1 MRVFRIDQFDLR
13 DVVVEIKIPSRRIV
27 LFNAEDFVMT
37 AAAEAARNDRHIAA
51 VLRQR
56 LFGIGIDRVELQVV
70 VEQIREIGFVAQGG
84 PDRVR
89 VGTKYDIGRILD
101 EVDLRA
107 LVGDEQFGAVGE
119 RVGRARIKVHERL
132 RLDLKRCA
140 LVGVARKLQL
150 TAEAFVHRG
159 HVVAQAAEV
168 NVAAVK
174 SKRSDVLVDV
184 AVDLVINRAHVEVA
198 VFFNR
203 NSRIHRRKLIGRVV
217 SLCVAV
223 VGIGKRVATVLKHDV
238 AREPGSLIVGE
249 AEHLLVRLCRPREID
264 HHVARSRHRIGDL
277 RYNAARAAR
286 GVNRSDN
293 FERAA
298 GGNLGVPRA
307 ERSGVAGRKDGSR
320 LDARY
325 TGEPAVGAFDCELCS
340 VARNGKFAAALAE
353 RIVAGNDVVI
363 LAAHNRENRA
373 GAFTGT
379 SNEVEGRTRLN
390 VEAVDRLFAED
401 RCRSTTHDAG
411 GAFEAQFGRFAE
423 RMSGRTGNK
432 RRTRSHGRAARVVA
446 VLIDERDF
454 AFGDAQI
461 ARALHCGRELIVV
474 FVGARAR
481 KLKRLAV
488 VDRDLGETV
497 GELQTGTGAVL
508 VEDKLVVVGAGGN
521 FFAVGGVANGNVEL
535 VAFNIIAVGLEI
547 EVGRIA
553 QNLTRNERREYR
565 AAVLTGQI
573 LCGERTI
580 DEIALRIFD
589 IRSVGV
595 IVDIEVNG
603 HIALKRQRAAAAKID
618 ARDFAFARCARRAVV
633 KGHRAAA
640 VERDVR
646 DGARN
651 GVGDIDPRAGVGNKA
666 RAAIEGVAV
675 RVKVERDVVEF
686 ERAVDVGVFKGERAA
701 RSRFEA
707 DLAGAADGKTVA
719 DRGAAFDREA
729 GRRTAP
735 NGDIAREVGAG
746 QNIGVRK
753 GDIGARSHVDVG
765 ELAARDRIAD
775 RAVRFASRNRERRHT
790 TGEFDGT
797 VAERELVADRHA
809 AAERPVSVQVSVGAV
824 DDRRTVDS
832 KIGLVRALKRIV
844 AERKERVHRL
854 VVPRKVNGAARVYAK
869 RCGIAEARVG
879 IEDNLSIPSE
889 PGLAR
894 VSIFIPCKR
903 YRALAVGAL
912 EDDVA
917 GRAAVLTVLDECV
930 KDGCRVRCRIGRDG
944 KTLPARIF
952 SVVAAADI
960 AGFVEQTKIGDLV
973 ADRKRAGLAVVREVL
988 VVRANGFGNTPV
1000 FGAAV
1005 CQDDFLLNFLRG
1017 PVRRTF
1023 GVEIVAIDNLRT
1035 AHGFGFIAV
1044 HKNEIADAGDDS
1056 DVRADRAGVE
1066 NFGAAVGNPDGIVR
1080 RAEDNG
1086 GLPVTSSSRSALERQ
1101 SA

>member
-1 MRVFRIDQFDLR
+1 
-13 DVVVEIKIPSRRIV
+13 
-27 LFNAEDFVMT
+27 
-37 AAAEAARNDRHIAA
+37 
-51 VLRQR
+51 
-56 LFGIGIDRVELQVV
+56 
-70 VEQIREIGFVAQGG
+70 
-84 PDRVR
+84 
-89 VGTKYDIGRILD
+89 
-101 EVDLRA
+101 
-107 LVGDEQFGAVGE
+107 
-119 RVGRARIKVHERL
+119 
-132 RLDLKRCA
+132 
-140 LVGVARKLQL
+140 
-150 TAEAFVHRG
+150 
-159 HVVAQAAEV
+159 
-168 NVAAVK
+168 
-174 SKRSDVLVDV
+174 
-184 AVDLVINRAHVEVA
+184 
-198 VFFNR
+198 
-203 NSRIHRRKLIGRVV
+203 
-217 SLCVAV
+217 
-223 VGIGKRVATVLKHDV
+223 
-238 AREPGSLIVGE
+238 
-249 AEHLLVRLCRPREID
+249 
-264 HHVARSRHRIGDL
+264 
-277 RYNAARAAR
+277 
-286 GVNRSDN
+286 
-293 FERAA
+293 
-298 GGNLGVPRA
+298 
-307 ERSGVAGRKDGSR
+307 
-320 LDARY
+320 
-325 TGEPAVGAFDCELCS
+325 
-340 VARNGKFAAALAE
+340 
-353 RIVAGNDVVI
+353 
-363 LAAHNRENRA
+363 
-373 GAFTGT
+373 
-379 SNEVEGRTRLN
+379 
-390 VEAVDRLFAED
+390 
-401 RCRSTTHDAG
+401 
-411 GAFEAQFGRFAE
+411 
-423 RMSGRTGNK
+423 MSGRTGYE

-446 VLIDERDF
+446 VLIDERDL

-461 ARALHCGRELIVV
+461 ARALHCGRELVVV

-481 KLKRLAV
+481 KLKRPV
-488 VDRDLGETV
+488 VVNRNLGETV

-535 VAFNIIAVGLEI
+535 VAFNILAVGLEI
-547 EVGRIA
+547 EVGRVA
-553 QNLTRNERREYR
+553 RNLTRNERREYR

-595 IVDIEVNG
+595 IVDIKVNG
-603 HIALKRQRAAAAKID
+603 HVARKRQRAAAAKID
-618 ARDFAFARCARRAVV
+618 ARDFAFARCARRAVL

-686 ERAVDVGVFKGERAA
+686 ERAVNVGVFKGERAA

-719 DRGAAFDREA
+719 DRGAAFNREA

-735 NGDIAREVGAG
+735 NGDIAREVGSG

-765 ELAARDRIAD
+765 ELAARDRIVD
-775 RAVRFASRNRERRHT
+775 RAVRFAPRNRERRC

-809 AAERPVSVQVSVGAV
+809 AAERPVCVQVSVGAV

-832 KIGLVRALKRIV
+832 KIGPVGTLKRIV
-844 AERKERVHRL
+844 AERKERAHRL
-854 VVPRKVNGAARVYAK
+854 IVTGKVNGAARVDAK

-879 IEDNLSIPSE
+879 LEDDLSILSE
-889 PGLAR
+889 PRLAR
-894 VSIFIPCKR
+894 VGIFIPCKR

-917 GRAAVLTVLDECV
+917 GRVAVLTVLDECV
-930 KDGCRVRCRIGRDG
+930 KDGRPVRCRIGRDG

-988 VVRANGFGNTPV
+988 IVLANGFGDTRV
-1000 FGAAV
+1000 TGTA
-1005 CQDDFLLNFLRG
+1005 DDVLLNFLRG

-1023 GVEIVAIDNLRT
+1023 GVEIVAADHRRAAA
-1035 AHGFGFIAV
+1035 AHGFRCIAV
-1044 HKNEIADAGDDS
+1044 HKNEITDAGDDS

-1066 NFGAAVGNPDGIVR
+1066 NFGAAVGNLDGIVR
-1080 RAEDNG
+1080 RAEDDG
-1086 GLPVTSSSRSALERQ
+1086 GLPVISSSLSALERQ
-1101 SA
+1101 SARTAEVDRRVEGALAFFVADRPGFDNSVKGKVVQDQVFFH